1 MKNQRTLYLI
11 STIGSF
17 VLTLTVALI
26 GGLIPALI
34 AFIPT
39 SLFLARLL
47 PTYGQLIEDSIFQVQ
62 KARKGKL
69 KICQNPLANPEKM
82 IDFFKIKDTEGRI
95 DKLKDEAITT
105 FTSLKEKDSNGIK
118 ITYIANSQGLT
129 KAMLTRAE
137 KYGYIENFQVT
148 PKGKKRLVAEKL
160 LLGNYKDKKELFAK
174 TSVYEMSFQL
184 TDKERTKKDI
194 KQLVKR

>member
-1 MKNQRTLYLI
+1 
-11 STIGSF
+11 
-17 VLTLTVALI
+17 
-26 GGLIPALI
+26 
-34 AFIPT
+34 
-39 SLFLARLL
+39 
-47 PTYGQLIEDSIFQVQ
+47 
-62 KARKGKL
+62 
-69 KICQNPLANPEKM
+69 M

-118 ITYIANSQGLT
+118 ITYITNSQGLT

-160 LLGNYKDKKELFAK
+160 LIGNYKNKKELFAK
-174 TSVYEMSFQL
+174 TRVYDFSFQL
-184 TDKERTKKDI
+184 TDKERNVKEI
-194 KQLVKR
+194 KQLIKR

>member
-1 MKNQRTLYLI
+1 MNNKGLYLI

-17 VLTLTVALI
+17 VVTLTVALI
-26 GGLIPALI
+26 GGLIPGLI

-47 PTYGQLIEDSIFQVQ
+47 PSFGQLIEDSIFQVQ

-82 IDFFKIKDTEGRI
+82 IEFFKIKDTEGRV

-105 FTSLKEKDSNGIK
+105 FTSLKEKNSNGIK

-160 LLGNYKDKKELFAK
+160 LIGNYKKELFAK
-174 TSVYEMSFQL
+174 TRVYDFSFQL
-184 TDKERTKKDI
+184 TDKERNVKEI
-194 KQLVKR
+194 KQLIKR